1 MKNLNETLTDLV
13 RKILHYRDA
22 GKPCIICGKGEM
34 GKYDVVCHNIKQ
46 SKSTQFKWHL
56 HNVALGHS
64 KCNSIEEA
72 DPLLS
77 LSHNLN
83 MIERFGADEIISI
96 YEQRNNTVKF
106 AKSDKESLIKEL
118 RVTLLCHEAIF
129 KNLK

>member
-64 KCNSIEEA
+64 KCNSLEEIK
-72 DPLLS
+72 PLLA
-77 LSHNLN
+77 LKHNLN

-96 YEQRNNTVKF
+96 YERRNETVKF
-106 AKSDKESLIKEL
+106 TKSVKESLIKEL
-118 RVTLLCHEAIF
+118 KVTLLLYEDNF
-129 KNLK
+129 